1 MFKSPVWR
9 YLPDHG
15 APDEAVL
22 DWEHMWILV
31 GIGHTYVSQFDV
43 QVLKDFYQLLYVI
56 LETFHLVNYKVIL

>member
-1 MFKSPVWR
+1 
-9 YLPDHG
+9 
-15 APDEAVL
+15 
-22 DWEHMWILV
+22 MWILV